1 LKQRWHRRVACATRV
16 HCGLP
21 VNFTTVS
28 NEFDQTKQINQE
40 KMGAPSNNDGSIN
53 QLMMENNRKPTYEK
67 IN

>member
-1 LKQRWHRRVACATRV
+1 
-16 HCGLP
+16 LP